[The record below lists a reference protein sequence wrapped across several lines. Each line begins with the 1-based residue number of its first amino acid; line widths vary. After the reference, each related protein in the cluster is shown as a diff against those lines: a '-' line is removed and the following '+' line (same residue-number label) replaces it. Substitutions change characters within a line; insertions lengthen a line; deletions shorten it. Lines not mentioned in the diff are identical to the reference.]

1 MQLVCESTRMNYST
15 SSEFD
20 RELKTLS
27 KKWRSLPNDFKS
39 VKKSLPLL
47 YTIQPDETDENL
59 RMRRDQFFNNKRATI
74 LHTTKDGIEIVK
86 MRLDCASLGNKDM
99 LRLVF
104 VYIMQGDTI
113 TFIELYSK
121 NDKQREDQVRIKKY
135 L

>member
-1 MQLVCESTRMNYST
+1 MNYST

>member
-1 MQLVCESTRMNYST
+1 MNYST

-27 KKWRSLPNDFKS
+27 KKWRSLPNDFKP

>member
-27 KKWRSLPNDFKS
+27 KKWRSLPNDFKP

-121 NDKQREDQVRIKKY
+121 HDKQREDQVRIKKY

>member
-1 MQLVCESTRMNYST
+1 MNYST

-27 KKWRSLPNDFKS
+27 KKWRSLPNDFKP

-47 YTIQPDETDENL
+47 HTIQPDETDENI

-74 LHTTKDGIEIVK
+74 LHMTKDGIEIVK
-86 MRLDCASLGNKDM
+86 MRLDCASLGSKDM

>member
-27 KKWRSLPNDFKS
+27 KKWRSLPNDFKP